1 MLIRLA
7 QRFARTPK
15 NPISISITN
24 RLFSVS
30 SSLESFLPI
39 PRNPLIKRPSQTHH
53 SKPNSQS
60 SHQNQ
65 DEQNPSP
72 NFLQRD
78 CITICNLLKGSYNNL
93 SPEKTLETALDE
105 TGIKPDSTLF
115 QTILPHFDSSPEPF
129 LSLYKWAVKQPS
141 FDPDTFAVLIKQYTR
156 AGMTSTAIRT
166 FEIASELDSS
176 HYTFS
181 ISSLFETL
189 MDSLCKEGHVRI
201 AYEYCVERRELEP
214 GWVPS
219 VGVYNVL
226 LEGWFRLGK
235 LKQAERLWEDMKTE
249 NVAPNVVTYGTLVE
263 GYCKLRR
270 VERAMELVSEMKREG
285 IRSDAIVYNPIV
297 DALSEA
303 GRFKE
308 ALGMME
314 RLLVTESGP
323 TLSSYNSMVKGYCKA
338 ADSAGASKILKMMIG
353 RGFIPTATTYN
364 YFFRH
369 FSKFGKI
376 EEGMNLYSKMIE
388 SGYLP
393 DRLTYHLLI
402 KMLSEVGRSDLV
414 VQVCKDMRVKG
425 HGLDPATSSMLIHLL
440 CNIRRFEEACVEFE
454 DMIRRGVVPQY
465 LTYKKLFDELKVAGM
480 HEMARKLSVQMS
492 SIPHEM
498 KLPNTY
504 RGGGDRSQ
512 EMRTSIL
519 RKAQAMSD
527 VLKTSK
533 NVWVPSK
540 LRVLSKEPS
549 EPRIDKQNVRRFSK
563 DVKGV

>member
-1 MLIRLA
+1 M
-7 QRFARTPK
+7 FTRTPNNPNFIFITTRLFSASSSNESLLPISK
-15 NPISISITN
+15 NPI
-24 RLFSVS
+24 
-30 SSLESFLPI
+30 
-39 PRNPLIKRPSQTHH
+39 IKWPSETHH
-53 SKPNSQS
+53 PKPNPES

-78 CITICNLLKGSYNNL
+78 CITICNLLRDSYNNL

-105 TGIKPDSTLF
+105 TGIKPASSLL

-141 FDPDTFAVLIKQYTR
+141 FDPDTFAVLIKQYTL
-156 AGMTSTAIRT
+156 AGMTLTAIRT

-189 MDSLCKEGHVRI
+189 LDSLCKEGHVRI
-201 AYEYCVERRELEP
+201 ASEYCVKRRELEP

-226 LEGWFRLGK
+226 LEGWFRIGK
-235 LKQAERLWEDMKTE
+235 LKQAERLWGDMKTE

-285 IRSDAIVYNPIV
+285 IRGDAIVYDPIV

-323 TLSSYNSMVKGYCKA
+323 TISTYNSMVKGYCTA
-338 ADSAGASKILKMMIG
+338 GDLAGASKILKMMIG
-353 RGFIPTATTYN
+353 RGLIPTATTYN

-388 SGYLP
+388 SGYFP

-414 VQVCKDMRVKG
+414 VQVCKDMKVKG
-425 HGLDPATSSMLIHLL
+425 HGLDLGTSSMLVHLL
-440 CNIRRFEEACVEFE
+440 CNLRRLEEACVEFE
-454 DMIRRGVVPQY
+454 DMIRRGVVPQS
-465 LTYKKLFDELKVAGM
+465 LTYKELCDELKIAGM
-480 HEMARKLSVQMS
+480 YEMARKLSVQMS

-512 EMRTSIL
+512 EVRTSIL

-533 NVWVPSK
+533 NVQVLSK
-540 LRVLSKEPS
+540 LRVRSKEPG
-549 EPRIDKQNVRRFSK
+549 EPKIDKQNVRRCGK